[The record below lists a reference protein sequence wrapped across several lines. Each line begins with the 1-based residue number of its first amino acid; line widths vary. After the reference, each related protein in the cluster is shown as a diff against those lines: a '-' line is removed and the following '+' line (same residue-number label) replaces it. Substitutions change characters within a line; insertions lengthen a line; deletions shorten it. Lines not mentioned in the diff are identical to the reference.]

1 VVVVVS
7 SQRCGSKL
15 YTDMDYKAKPKIGMK
30 ARGNNAY
37 KQNLG
42 SSCLWLL
49 HSDQWGLKLCKHH
62 FL

>member
-1 VVVVVS
+1 
-7 SQRCGSKL
+7 
-15 YTDMDYKAKPKIGMK
+15 MDYKAKPKIGMK